1 MVCFIII
8 VGTVAIASFVMTPV
22 YRATARILIERE
34 APKVLNMQ
42 ELLPVDANS
51 TEFYQTQYKILQSRS
66 LALRVIQALNL
77 SENPV
82 FNPQK
87 SKDSPT
93 PDKQAQG
100 KRYSWTSS

>member
-1 MVCFIII
+1 
-8 VGTVAIASFVMTPV
+8 MTPV

-42 ELLPVDANS
+42 ELLPVDAKS

-77 SENPV
+77 SENSV
-82 FNPQK
+82 FNPAE
-87 SKDSPT
+87 
-93 PDKQAQG
+93 AQDAPRIEKKAKEAVLVG
-100 KRYSWTSS
+100 QVLEAR